1 MRIISGS
8 KRGMALLGPKGSD
21 TRPIT
26 DRVKES
32 LFSVL
37 YKYDIIEGRIIADL
51 FCGTGSMG
59 LEAISRGA
67 AKAIFVDSSR
77 AAIDRLESNIEKAG
91 FVKES
96 KVIRSNAFKI
106 GTGTE
111 PADLIFVDPP
121 YVASRDVD
129 EGSQLAK
136 LLDLLSA
143 QTSAD
148 AIVIVRTHAEVN
160 LLEKYAQLS
169 IIDRRKWGTM
179 AVTILQRSE
188 QNDQ

>member
-37 YKYDIIEGRIIADL
+37 YKYDIIAGKTVADL

-67 AKAIFVDSSR
+67 AKAIFIDNAR
-77 AAIDRLESNIEKAG
+77 AAIDRLESNIEKAC

-96 KVIRSNAFKI
+96 KVIRANAFKI
-106 GTGTE
+106 GTGGE

-121 YVASRDVD
+121 YIASRDVE
-129 EGSQLAK
+129 EGSQMAK

-143 QTSAD
+143 QTAEG
-148 AIVIVRTHAEVN
+148 AIVVVRTHADVI
-160 LLEKYAQLS
+160 LLEQYEKLT

-179 AVTILQRSE
+179 AVAILQRTK
-188 QNDQ
+188 

>member
-77 AAIDRLESNIEKAG
+77 AAIERLESNIQKAG
-91 FVKES
+91 FAEKS

-106 GTGTE
+106 GSGTE

-121 YVASRDVD
+121 YAASRDVD
-129 EGSQLAK
+129 EGSQIQK

-143 QTSAD
+143 QTSAG
-148 AIVIVRTHAEVN
+148 AIVVVRTHAEVN

-179 AVTILQRSE
+179 AVTILQRS
-188 QNDQ
+188 